1 MKLERLSENQI
12 RCTLNKADLADRE
25 LMLNEL
31 AYGTDKAK
39 ELFRDMME
47 QAADELGFEANDI
60 PLMIEAIPIS
70 PDCLILIITKVEDP
84 EELDTRF
91 SRFSKYTDIE
101 IDDDDESFT
110 ENDDLYD
117 SDDNE
122 FDITVEK
129 ADDKDN
135 DNNGFSLLDS
145 TSSLLDT
152 LSNIVENIEQVKK
165 QNESGSNAGFIPLSA
180 SLREN
185 SEKKSSGKS
194 TDNKSSESKSSGKN
208 IKKKEASVSYRIFSF
223 QNINDIS
230 KAAGMVSSIYHDE
243 NTLYKSPIDNL
254 YYLIV
259 KNQSGDIESYQ
270 RTCNLLSEYGTNV
283 KGNYAMPYYFSEHFT
298 LIIKKDAIQT
308 LASI

>member
-47 QAADELGFEANDI
+47 QASVELGFEANDI

-70 PDCLILIITKVEDP
+70 PECLILIITKVEDP

-101 IDDDDESFT
+101 IDEDGNIVEDEEDESSDDD
-110 ENDDLYD
+110 DL
-117 SDDNE
+117 
-122 FDITVEK
+122 
-129 ADDKDN
+129 
-135 DNNGFSLLDS
+135 SLLES

-165 QNESGSNAGFIPLSA
+165 QSESDANAANFIPLSA
-180 SLREN
+180 SIRESN
-185 SEKKSSGKS
+185 AKRAKEQ
-194 TDNKSSESKSSGKN
+194 D
-208 IKKKEASVSYRIFSF
+208 KKKDKKKDEFNISYRIFSF

-230 KAAGMVSSIYHDE
+230 KAASLVSSIYQDD
-243 NTLYKSPIDNL
+243 NSLYKSPIDGL

-259 KNQSGDIESYQ
+259 HNTKGDIEDYQ
-270 RTCNLLSEYGTNV
+270 RTCNLLSEYGTKV

>member
-12 RCTLNKADLADRE
+12 RCTLNKSDLADRE

-47 QAADELGFEANDI
+47 QASEELGFEANDI

-70 PDCLILIITKVEDP
+70 PECLILIITKVEDP

-101 IDDDDESFT
+101 VDENGDIIEEDEETADDD
-110 ENDDLYD
+110 
-117 SDDNE
+117 
-122 FDITVEK
+122 
-129 ADDKDN
+129 
-135 DNNGFSLLDS
+135 FSLFES

-152 LSNIVENIEQVKK
+152 LTNIVENIEQVKK
-165 QNESGSNAGFIPLSA
+165 QNEASNNFIPLSA

-185 SEKKSSGKS
+185 AAKKA
-194 TDNKSSESKSSGKN
+194 SKDKA
-208 IKKKEASVSYRIFSF
+208 KKKETDGTYRIFSF

-230 KAAGMVSSIYHDE
+230 KAASMVSGIYQDD
-243 NTLYKSPIDNL
+243 NSLYKSPIDNH

-259 KNQSGDIESYQ
+259 YNQSGDTENYQ
-270 RTCNLLSEYGTNV
+270 RTCNLLSEYGTKV
-283 KGNYAMPYYFSEHFT
+283 KGNYAMPYYFAEHFT

>member
-47 QAADELGFEANDI
+47 QASVELGFEANDI

-70 PDCLILIITKVEDP
+70 PECLILIITKVEDP

-101 IDDDDESFT
+101 IDEDGNIIEEEAIDQ
-110 ENDDLYD
+110 D
-117 SDDNE
+117 SDD
-122 FDITVEK
+122 D
-129 ADDKDN
+129 
-135 DNNGFSLLDS
+135 FSLLDT

-152 LSNIVENIEQVKK
+152 LSNIVENIEQAKK
-165 QNESGSNAGFIPLSA
+165 QSESGGSANFIPLSA

-185 SEKKSSGKS
+185 AAKAAKEQDKKKA
-194 TDNKSSESKSSGKN
+194 
-208 IKKKEASVSYRIFSF
+208 KKKEVINTSYRIFSF

-230 KAAGMVSSIYHDE
+230 KAASMVSSIYQDD
-243 NTLYKSPIDNL
+243 NSLYKSPIDNL
-254 YYLIV
+254 YYLIIHN
-259 KNQSGDIESYQ
+259 KKGDTESYQ
-270 RTCNLLSEYGTNV
+270 RTCNLLSEYGTKV

>member
-47 QAADELGFEANDI
+47 QASVELGFEANDI

-70 PDCLILIITKVEDP
+70 PECLILIITKVEDP

-91 SRFSKYTDIE
+91 ARFSKYTDIE
-101 IDDDDESFT
+101 IDDEDNEDSETDSSDDE
-110 ENDDLYD
+110 L
-117 SDDNE
+117 
-122 FDITVEK
+122 
-129 ADDKDN
+129 
-135 DNNGFSLLDS
+135 SLIDT

-152 LSNIVENIEQVKK
+152 LSNIVENIEQAKK
-165 QNESGSNAGFIPLSA
+165 QNESGNNANFIPLSA
-180 SLREN
+180 SLRE
-185 SEKKSSGKS
+185 SASKLASKDKEKSS
-194 TDNKSSESKSSGKN
+194 
-208 IKKKEASVSYRIFSF
+208 KKKPSNNISYRIFSF

-230 KAAGMVSSIYHDE
+230 KAASMVSSIYKDD
-243 NTLYKSPIDNL
+243 NSLYKSPIDNL
-254 YYLIV
+254 YYLIIHN
-259 KNQSGDIESYQ
+259 KNGDMENYQ
-270 RTCNLLSEYGTNV
+270 KTCNLLSEYGTKIN
-283 KGNYAMPYYFSEHFT
+283 GNYAMPYYFSEHFT
-298 LIIKKDAIQT
+298 LIIKDDAIQT

>member
-47 QAADELGFEANDI
+47 QASVELGFEANDI

-70 PDCLILIITKVEDP
+70 PECLILIITKVEDP

-101 IDDDDESFT
+101 IDEDGNIIEDEEEEADGSDDD
-110 ENDDLYD
+110 
-117 SDDNE
+117 
-122 FDITVEK
+122 
-129 ADDKDN
+129 
-135 DNNGFSLLDS
+135 FSLLD
-145 TSSLLDT
+145 TTNTILDT
-152 LSNIVENIEQVKK
+152 LSSIVENIEHAKK
-165 QNESGSNAGFIPLSA
+165 QSEANGSASFIPLSA

-185 SEKKSSGKS
+185 AAKAAKEQDKGKA
-194 TDNKSSESKSSGKN
+194 
-208 IKKKEASVSYRIFSF
+208 KKKEAVSTSYRIFSF

-230 KAAGMVSSIYHDE
+230 KAAGMVSSIYQDD
-243 NTLYKSPIDNL
+243 NSLYKSPIDNL

-259 KNQSGDIESYQ
+259 HNKNGDTESYQ
-270 RTCNLLSEYGTNV
+270 RTCNLLSEYGTKV

>member
-47 QAADELGFEANDI
+47 QASVELGFEANDI

-70 PDCLILIITKVEDP
+70 PECLILIITKVEDP

-91 SRFSKYTDIE
+91 ARFSKYTDIE
-101 IDDDDESFT
+101 IDDEDNEDSETDSSDDE
-110 ENDDLYD
+110 L
-117 SDDNE
+117 
-122 FDITVEK
+122 
-129 ADDKDN
+129 
-135 DNNGFSLLDS
+135 SLIDT

-152 LSNIVENIEQVKK
+152 LSNIVENIEQAKK
-165 QNESGSNAGFIPLSA
+165 QNESGNNANFIPLSA
-180 SLREN
+180 SLRE
-185 SEKKSSGKS
+185 SASKLASKDKEKSS
-194 TDNKSSESKSSGKN
+194 
-208 IKKKEASVSYRIFSF
+208 KKKPSNNISYSIFSF

-230 KAAGMVSSIYHDE
+230 KAASMVSSIYKDD
-243 NTLYKSPIDNL
+243 NSLYKSPIDNL
-254 YYLIV
+254 YYLIIHN
-259 KNQSGDIESYQ
+259 KNGDMENYQ
-270 RTCNLLSEYGTNV
+270 KTCNLLSEYGTKIN
-283 KGNYAMPYYFSEHFT
+283 GNYAMPYYFSEHFT
-298 LIIKKDAIQT
+298 LIIKDDAIQT

>member
-1 MKLERLSENQI
+1 MLTIIRGDDSMKLERLSENQI

-47 QAADELGFEANDI
+47 QASVELGFEANDI

-70 PDCLILIITKVEDP
+70 PECLILIITKVEDP

-101 IDDDDESFT
+101 IDEDGNIIEEEEEEAIDQ
-110 ENDDLYD
+110 D
-117 SDDNE
+117 SDD
-122 FDITVEK
+122 D
-129 ADDKDN
+129 
-135 DNNGFSLLDS
+135 FSLLDT

-152 LSNIVENIEQVKK
+152 LSNIVENIEQAKK
-165 QNESGSNAGFIPLSA
+165 QSESSGSANFIPLSA
-180 SLREN
+180 SLREKAAK
-185 SEKKSSGKS
+185 EQDKKKA
-194 TDNKSSESKSSGKN
+194 
-208 IKKKEASVSYRIFSF
+208 KKKEVINTSYRIFSF

-230 KAAGMVSSIYHDE
+230 KAASMVSSIYQDD
-243 NTLYKSPIDNL
+243 NSLYKSPIDNL
-254 YYLIV
+254 YYLIIHN
-259 KNQSGDIESYQ
+259 KKGDTESYQ
-270 RTCNLLSEYGTNV
+270 RTCNLLSEYGTKV

>member
-47 QAADELGFEANDI
+47 QASVELGFEANDI

-70 PDCLILIITKVEDP
+70 PECLILIITKVEDP

-91 SRFSKYTDIE
+91 ARFSKYTDIE
-101 IDDDDESFT
+101 IDDEDNEDSETDSSDDE
-110 ENDDLYD
+110 L
-117 SDDNE
+117 
-122 FDITVEK
+122 
-129 ADDKDN
+129 
-135 DNNGFSLLDS
+135 SLIDT

-152 LSNIVENIEQVKK
+152 LSNIVENIEQAKK
-165 QNESGSNAGFIPLSA
+165 QNESGNNANFIPLSA
-180 SLREN
+180 SLRE
-185 SEKKSSGKS
+185 SASKLASKDKEKS
-194 TDNKSSESKSSGKN
+194 N
-208 IKKKEASVSYRIFSF
+208 KKKPSNNISYRIFSF

-230 KAAGMVSSIYHDE
+230 KAASMVSSIYKDD
-243 NTLYKSPIDNL
+243 NSLYKSPIDNL
-254 YYLIV
+254 YYLIIHN
-259 KNQSGDIESYQ
+259 KNGDTENYQ
-270 RTCNLLSEYGTNV
+270 KTCNLLSEYGTKIN
-283 KGNYAMPYYFSEHFT
+283 GNYAMPYYFSEHFT
-298 LIIKKDAIQT
+298 LIIKDDAIQT